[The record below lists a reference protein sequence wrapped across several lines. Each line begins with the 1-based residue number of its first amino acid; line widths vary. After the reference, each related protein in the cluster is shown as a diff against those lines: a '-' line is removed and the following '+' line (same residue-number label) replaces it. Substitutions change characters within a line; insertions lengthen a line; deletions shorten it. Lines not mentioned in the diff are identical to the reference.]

1 MSTTSV
7 RTPFLDAD
15 SFAREEMES
24 VPPVRAASGPWSP
37 FLSVYEADEGENQAD
52 EPLREAYAA
61 LVNDL
66 YDEEFDEAL
75 FELLTSARTIH
86 EDHLTAGHSLAEAD
100 RIVTQHFSEL
110 VRESESVLDR
120 MTREFGARDAVA
132 LEGELEAFADN
143 YVPAAPLE
151 PEFEDF
157 LGKLIK
163 KVGKG
168 VTSVAKAA
176 AKGVASLALGPV
188 LNKIKALVKPLLNQV
203 LQKAIGKLPVAV
215 QPTARKLAERL
226 GLAPKPPA
234 PEPPTDAG
242 AGTGMDAGS
251 VATPPEPAL
260 DPTGDVG
267 SPVQA
272 GVGADVPEMQL
283 EFDRQVAEAM
293 LESDESAF
301 ELELA
306 RTRASS
312 NGQAARPVFT
322 DLDQA
327 RQQLMFELENLKE
340 GESPAPYVENFL
352 PAVLPAVNVA
362 MKLIGRAR
370 VVNFLAGFLGKLIAN
385 LVGPQHAP
393 ALSRAMV
400 DAGLKLVNLEAPD
413 GEASRLASSA
423 VVATLEETL
432 VRVAS
437 LPNHVLD
444 NQQLLEGFTL
454 EAFEQAAA
462 ANLPALFAD
471 ATYKK
476 RPELLE
482 GGVNA
487 SWVMVP
493 LRRPRY
499 KRCSRTFNVT
509 ITPHMA
515 EAIEGFDGASL
526 SEYFQ
531 DQLSLPEGEDLEA
544 EIHLFEVI
552 PGGTTTDIA
561 RHEAEVSGLGATDEA
576 TLSQLQPLTNEAA
589 AVLLG
594 KPALGRALRPGVDV
608 RTVPPGQRVYHMVV
622 GRRPLTVPGTRNRR
636 RVRRLARVY
645 VIIDAPNDQIRVLV
659 FLSEVKTQRLA
670 VRLRQQTHAGAIA
683 VQFQKLLAKRL
694 PAILHGRRPTRL
706 RIVHPGVAPG
716 ADNHAMLGRLPGLVP
731 PAFVARLQEWLTAAF
746 ADFVK
751 NSSAKLLAASEHP
764 ADGVTLVFT
773 IEHPAGLKELGQAL
787 SQKSGAAGNIAGAIA
802 NAPAPTV
809 RVDALTRAET

>member
-24 VPPVRAASGPWSP
+24 VPPVRASGPWSP
-37 FLSVYEADEGENQAD
+37 FLSVYEAEEGENQAD
-52 EPLREAYAA
+52 QPLREAYAA

-132 LEGELEAFADN
+132 LEGELETFADN

-151 PEFEDF
+151 PEFEEF

-168 VTSVAKAA
+168 VKSVAKAA
-176 AKGVASLALGPV
+176 AKGVASFALGPV

-234 PEPPTDAG
+234 PVVASIDAG
-242 AGTGMDAGS
+242 AGTGMDAGN

-260 DPTGDVG
+260 DPAADVG

-272 GVGADVPEMQL
+272 PAGVEVPEMQL

-352 PAVLPAVNVA
+352 PAVLPAVSVA

-413 GEASRLASSA
+413 ERGVAARELGSRRHARGDAGARGIAAGPRSRQSATPRGLHARSIRAGRRCQSACALRGFDLQEAPRAA
-423 VVATLEETL
+423 RGWDQRVVG
-432 VRVAS
+432 
-437 LPNHVLD
+437 D
-444 NQQLLEGFTL
+444 D
-454 EAFEQAAA
+454 AAA
-462 ANLPALFAD
+462 P
-471 ATYKK
+471 
-476 RPELLE
+476 
-482 GGVNA
+482 
-487 SWVMVP
+487 
-493 LRRPRY
+493 
-499 KRCSRTFNVT
+499 
-509 ITPHMA
+509 
-515 EAIEGFDGASL
+515 
-526 SEYFQ
+526 
-531 DQLSLPEGEDLEA
+531 A
-544 EIHLFEVI
+544 EIQ
-552 PGGTTTDIA
+552 A
-561 RHEAEVSGLGATDEA
+561 
-576 TLSQLQPLTNEAA
+576 
-589 AVLLG
+589 
-594 KPALGRALRPGVDV
+594 
-608 RTVPPGQRVYHMVV
+608 
-622 GRRPLTVPGTRNRR
+622 
-636 RVRRLARVY
+636 
-645 VIIDAPNDQIRVLV
+645 
-659 FLSEVKTQRLA
+659 
-670 VRLRQQTHAGAIA
+670 
-683 VQFQKLLAKRL
+683 LLADVQR
-694 PAILHGRRPTRL
+694 HD
-706 RIVHPGVAPG
+706 H
-716 ADNHAMLGRLPGLVP
+716 
-731 PAFVARLQEWLTAAF
+731 
-746 ADFVK
+746 
-751 NSSAKLLAASEHP
+751 SAYGGG
-764 ADGVTLVFT
+764 D
-773 IEHPAGLKELGQAL
+773 
-787 SQKSGAAGNIAGAIA
+787 
-802 NAPAPTV
+802 
-809 RVDALTRAET
+809 